1 MTAHP
6 SFCRFCPA
14 LCGTIV
20 HVENE
25 RVVRVEGDP
34 NNPLFRGFTCPKG
47 RAGAEQLSDPGRLLT
62 SMKRMPDGTHQPIAT
77 AQALDE
83 IAEKLRTIMD
93 AHGPRAVALFLGGYL
108 FIYSEMLAFGTAFQQ
123 ALGTPMLFH
132 NGTIDQPGNK
142 IAYALHGRWDAG
154 RPPFEGA
161 DRWMLVGT
169 NPIVS
174 QWGGIPPNNPALVLK
189 ERIRDGLKLVV
200 IDPRRTDV
208 ARVATIHIQPRP
220 GEDASIL
227 AAMIHVILAEG
238 LTDEAFVAAET
249 ENVERLRN
257 AVAPFTPDYAGR
269 RADVPPSQ
277 IVEAARLFASGS
289 KGSVSGGTG
298 TNMSLHGNIV
308 EYLIL
313 CLNTLCGRWLRAG
326 DRLPNPLAY
335 LPLPGAKAQCQP
347 KPPAW
352 KFGQKMR
359 VRGLEQSAAG
369 MPTAAL
375 AEEILTPGEGQVRAL
390 ITSSSNAVLTWP
402 DQARTLAAFE
412 ALELSVAVDV
422 RMSATAKMSDYV
434 LASKMS
440 YEVPGTTKP
449 GEILAHYYFNGWER
463 PYAMYTP
470 RIVDPP
476 AGSDVIDMWEVY
488 YELAKRLG
496 LDLVV
501 DGVPMDMARKPS
513 SEELMEL
520 LSNSGRVPL
529 EKIKAEPHG
538 AIFDAEV
545 WVAPRD
551 PDYEERLDLGAELM
565 MEELGE
571 ILAEGEAA
579 DANGDFPYRLISRR
593 MRNVFNSTGQHL
605 GKLSRPPYNPAFMA
619 PEDLAREGLE
629 SGQAIQIDS
638 GHGVILGIVQGADD
652 VRRGVI
658 SMAHG
663 YGDATLDD
671 AAFRE
676 IGSPTSRLIP
686 IDRHFDKVTGIP
698 RMSAIPV
705 RIRALEDAPLSE
717 NMN

>member
-1 MTAHP
+1 MTTILP

-14 LCGTIV
+14 MCGTLV
-20 HVENE
+20 HVDAG

-34 NNPLFRGFTCPKG
+34 DNPLFRGFTCPKG
-47 RAGAEQLSDPGRLLT
+47 RAAPEQLADPERLLT
-62 SMKRMPDGTHQPIAT
+62 SMKRMPDGTHQPIPT

-83 IAEKLRTIMD
+83 IAGKLRKIMD
-93 AHGPRAVALFLGGYL
+93 EHGPRAVALFLGGYL

-142 IAYALHGRWDAG
+142 IAAALHGRWGGG
-154 RPPFEGA
+154 RPPFEEA

-189 ERIRDGLKLVV
+189 ERMRDGLKLVV

-208 ARVATIHIQPRP
+208 ARAATIHIQPRP

-227 AAMIHVILAEG
+227 AAMIHVILAEK
-238 LTDEAFVAAET
+238 LENKAFVGAET
-249 ENVERLRN
+249 ENVERLRA
-257 AVAPFTPDYAGR
+257 AVAPFTPDYAAR
-269 RADVPPSQ
+269 RADVPAEQ
-277 IVEAARLFASGS
+277 IVEAARLFASGT

-298 TNMSLHGNIV
+298 TNMSLHGNVV

-313 CLNTLCGRWLRAG
+313 CLNSLCGRWLRAG

-335 LPLPGAKAQCQP
+335 LPLPDVKAQCLP

-352 KFGQKMR
+352 KFGEKMR
-359 VRGLEQSAAG
+359 IRGLEQSVAG

-402 DQARTLAAFE
+402 DQARTMAAFD

-434 LASKMS
+434 IASKLS

-470 RIVDPP
+470 RLVDPP
-476 AGSDVIDMWEVY
+476 EGADLIDMWEVY
-488 YELAKRLG
+488 YELAQRLG
-496 LDLVV
+496 LSLTV
-501 DGVPMDMARKPS
+501 DGVALDMVRKPS

-520 LSNSGRVPL
+520 LSSNGRVPL
-529 EKIKAEPHG
+529 DAIKAHPHG
-538 AIFDAEV
+538 HIFDV
-545 WVAPRD
+545 DVRVAPRD
-551 PDYEERLDLGAELM
+551 PDCAERLDLGAKLM
-565 MEELGE
+565 MDELAE
-571 ILAEGEAA
+571 VLAEGEADEK
-579 DANGDFPYRLISRR
+579 DAFPYRLVSRR
-593 MRNVFNSTGQHL
+593 MRNVFNSTGQHI
-605 GKLSRPPYNPAFMA
+605 GKLSRPPYNPAFMS
-619 PEDLAREGLE
+619 PTDLAREGLE
-629 SGQAIQIDS
+629 NGDVVEIDS
-638 GHGVILGIVQGADD
+638 GHGVILGIVQPADD
-652 VRRGVI
+652 VREGVI

-663 YGDATLDD
+663 YGDATLDN
-671 AAFRE
+671 AGFRSL
-676 IGSPTSRLIP
+676 GSPTSRLIP
-686 IDRHFDKVTGIP
+686 VDRNFDKVTGIP

-705 RIRALEDAPLSE
+705 RVRALEAAVPTPS
-717 NMN
+717 